1 MFMAFLP
8 TLTVACG
15 LGMIAVGRGTT
26 RDLQPEVWLAL
37 SAAAIAP
44 LGAAIALRIA
54 LPGGDV
60 GLVATAGMLA
70 AIGSVML
77 FLLASAPGGN
87 QDFYLSV
94 AVRHG
99 TLVGV
104 GFVALLLGAAAAGR
118 IGDLIRYPLTLL
130 VVAMALTA
138 ITAVFGS
145 TVNGAKLWLQLGPLR
160 FQPSEIGRLL
170 LAVFVGVYL
179 YERRHVIAAPWRV
192 WTLDLP
198 PAPYLVPLV
207 AAVSASVAVLVVQND
222 LGMSALIA
230 AGALAA
236 ASAVLQSRM
245 AVALALTAVAASGT
259 LSYALVPRVSDR
271 VAAWL
276 DPWTDPSARGF
287 QFVQAEF
294 SLAAGGL
301 AGWTPNTSA
310 ASVPEVHT
318 DMMLIAVGS
327 HLGWLGAVAVLA
339 LGIVLLCR
347 SMLAAFRCRS
357 GVGPFVALSI
367 TALLGIQFLLIVGGS
382 LRLVPLTGLTIPIV
396 SYGGTSML
404 MTLFA
409 IGVIIRIGAEGN

>member
-1 MFMAFLP
+1 
-8 TLTVACG
+8 
-15 LGMIAVGRGTT
+15 
-26 RDLQPEVWLAL
+26 
-37 SAAAIAP
+37 
-44 LGAAIALRIA
+44 
-54 LPGGDV
+54 
-60 GLVATAGMLA
+60 
-70 AIGSVML
+70 
-77 FLLASAPGGN
+77 
-87 QDFYLSV
+87 
-94 AVRHG
+94 
-99 TLVGV
+99 
-104 GFVALLLGAAAAGR
+104 
-118 IGDLIRYPLTLL
+118 
-130 VVAMALTA
+130 
-138 ITAVFGS
+138 
-145 TVNGAKLWLQLGPLR
+145 
-160 FQPSEIGRLL
+160 
-170 LAVFVGVYL
+170 
-179 YERRHVIAAPWRV
+179 
-192 WTLDLP
+192 
-198 PAPYLVPLV
+198 
-207 AAVSASVAVLVVQND
+207 
-222 LGMSALIA
+222 MSALIA

-245 AVALALTAVAASGT
+245 AVALALTAVAACGT